1 MQACIVIR
9 YNYTTGME
17 LTKEIIKNRLK
28 EECLTVTFKKVDGT
42 ERVMNCTLQESFLPK
57 LEITTEP
64 KKVKKDSDTNLSVWD
79 LDKNSWR
86 SFRIEGIIKIETY
99 EPTTNSISS

>member
-1 MQACIVIR
+1 M
-9 YNYTTGME
+9 
-17 LTKEIIKNRLK
+17 LFTKETLKSRLK
-28 EECLTVTFKKVDGT
+28 EESLKVTFKKIDGT

-64 KKVKKDSDTNLSVWD
+64 KRIKKDSDTNLSVWD

-86 SFRIEGIIKIETY
+86 SFRIEGIIKVETY
-99 EPTTNSISS
+99 